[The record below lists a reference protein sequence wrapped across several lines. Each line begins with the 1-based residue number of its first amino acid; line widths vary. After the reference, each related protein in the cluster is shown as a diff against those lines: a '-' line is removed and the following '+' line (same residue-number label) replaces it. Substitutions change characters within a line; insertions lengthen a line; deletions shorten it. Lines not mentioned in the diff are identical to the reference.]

1 MLSVSAL
8 AFVVVQNKMIIAGIN
23 ILFMWLNFVQVSY
36 WPCIFFSIHKSGFGL
51 FTLYKFF
58 D

>member
-1 MLSVSAL
+1 MLSVGAV
-8 AFVVVQNKMIIAGIN
+8 AFMVEQNKTIVASIN
-23 ILFMWLNFVQVSY
+23 IPFMWLNFVQVSY
-36 WPCIFFSIHKSGFGL
+36 WPCILYSIHKSGFGL

>member
-1 MLSVSAL
+1 MLSVSPV
-8 AFVVVQNKMIIAGIN
+8 AFMVVQNKMIVASIN

-36 WPCIFFSIHKSGFGL
+36 WLCIFYSIHKSGFGL